1 MVQKIV
7 HRDDFVLNN
16 LQGVAI
22 CSALS
27 KDVEYEDVE
36 RRLLGDFADKIP
48 HTILNHNVRSAYLA
62 AGICILHAKHDRFNE
77 PLCNRLMEVV
87 KNLPRLQWKD
97 DSPLTKYDKVTF
109 YEQFFF
115 CFNTVLSDI
124 ANQHLALRDR
134 IIHHQLH
141 LLNELVDDIVEYG
154 ANSENKR
161 DIKAKADAMRVL
173 SMIFGLIRAIG
184 RFSDDPNIPL
194 ISYIYPPPFSHLN
207 GATVKPTI
215 KTAMLSTDSANWFWN
230 ENNPDRL
237 EGKANRKVFSR
248 HGSSFLISSNAIES
262 SDSAKLSFNEIQ
274 LLFVELKRLLDE
286 PLLKLLDAD
295 AADVYDTKDEHLRR
309 FPYRTVSEVVVLISV
324 TALRDVLQ
332 FYSTEATQTEVGI
345 PDSFFQ
351 EINEFAFDLFTN
363 GQEQL
368 KSKKFSEEIRPS
380 RSTDEDQ
387 QPLANRLKMLIIANS
402 ICIELIVW
410 SSIDENNAD
419 NTCATIYDKIW
430 QPHRHV
436 LLQTPETVVALD
448 ALGKLSS
455 KFPNVASTFAVHQ
468 LGNFLLDPCPVLTK
482 MESACDKR
490 PTHGTEMSIR
500 WEPDNVIRRKFGLTS
515 LRSAAIDALCRA
527 LKSAMTVNEESLQA
541 CLTHLSS
548 KLYVSDLTARCESNM
563 ARQNAIMALGSI
575 GTALKDVE
583 RVPNLVFQI
592 FRQTLEKS
600 NDHLVDSLIVHT
612 LSEMWINGT
621 TTIFPDI
628 MKLFTRVTIATSN
641 RIYTQG
647 GTAED
652 PLSEGKRFAHVAKD
666 VDNALNR
673 MAISAQTTEN
683 KMELLISLLEL
694 FVQLGLEGKRIVE
707 RIKST
712 VKMSTGAGNL
722 GVLLSKI
729 TAVLKEMEPI
739 SNPPIKLRHLFRDFL
754 FYCSVLGFNS
764 SYAGLWPE
772 DWYYSVCQIAVKSP
786 TLTATENLKSE
797 MIENAAI
804 KNDTLP
810 SGELQEIRNA
820 VCHELRQSVDVVPLV
835 NRMDF
840 SQCIY
845 LLSVCRTEKMRATY
859 SLEAHAPQQIFK
871 YLEDKA
877 VRKDKSGIWQ
887 CLLTVAP
894 IIFTDY
900 ITAVSKRS
908 LGDPT
913 YVDAVRINA
922 EYLLIQFN
930 NHVREIRRCA
940 DNCLTKLIDAFPF
953 LLWNGNLISTL
964 LNLIQ
969 ALAKNLDEDPECRA
983 QTLSISGLPWKIQL
997 QDSIQERRLISRD
1010 FSQRGEQI
1018 LCEAMKWA
1026 PGSTHGHLLE
1036 YVRRT
1041 DSVNDRSLRL
1051 TIDAVLNSQ
1060 TTASGDVSN
1069 QLNPVLSDTSI
1080 RSTDSGP
1087 MDVSMYLTSLS
1098 QRANYLGQVQG
1109 MLAMLKSTHR
1119 DDAMAQEV
1127 LIDHLNRNFEMA
1139 CESDD
1144 DSRLAEA
1151 VMQISAFFVISDD
1164 VDYKLLRN
1172 LVWTPMRRFTEST
1185 LRLCIMSWNWI
1196 LVARDQIH
1204 IHFLQEM
1211 CGCFTRVAQMN
1222 LGVFARQEDK
1232 FESPIAN
1239 HRCSRRPSPNIKPH
1253 AIWACFLAERMS
1265 LARYYHQQQ
1274 LDLFDVL
1281 FSEVLSLNIGNGKS
1295 PNSNASI
1302 TTPMLSRHIEAI
1314 GVRFRLLASALN
1326 VIQNDISPNLQS
1338 QNTLRQ
1344 RIYACAF
1351 DYFTLPPQTPT
1362 QSLVQLKSDVH
1373 FLLLFWQAVHNDGK
1387 YIKKEAFTGAEHE
1400 LTHPA
1405 QTAGTFNY
1413 NYTGTPYATTVQ
1425 FHSVSQTWH
1434 GGTSS
1439 GYKQPR
1445 TPSQR
1450 VSAHRATSASM
1461 SKSLDRQLKNCLR
1474 RRQLILLLVA
1484 NEIERINVW
1493 VNPLGDQTEET
1504 DPALDAYTKQFMGEP
1519 KQLRDLTRFAWEIS
1533 PELAVHLVS
1542 RFRAFSQIRATLQEL
1557 IRSNPEAVSHVPEA
1571 LPLFLGDPSNGY
1583 DMIENSKLSQIMTWT
1598 RCSPVLALSLLCPD
1612 LFHPHPTTAQYAVDV
1627 LRTYSPDV
1635 LLLFIPQIVQCIRWD
1650 TMGYCAD
1657 LILWLAGHSQLLAHQ
1672 LLWNM
1677 NANMYMDEDSK
1688 IQDPVLYKPLS
1699 AIAERIHSRLEGP
1712 ARRFHRAEFDLFKRI
1727 TQISG
1732 TIKPI
1737 SKENRK
1743 TACLK
1748 ALSEVQIEGV
1758 TYLPANPEA
1767 IIIEIDYSS
1776 ATPMQSAAKAP
1787 FLARFRM
1794 KHCGVET
1801 VEKIALDVYRRE
1813 IEAEENKEPQPEINL
1828 LSSDKS
1834 GFTRQDESVGWKA
1847 AIFKVGDDV
1856 RQDIL
1861 ALQVMQLMKNICDM
1875 FNIDVN
1881 FFPYRVV
1888 ATNPGC
1894 GVIECVPDS
1903 KSRSQLGSQTDV
1915 ALFNYFVA
1923 KYGEENS
1930 EAFRKARR
1938 NFVRS
1943 MAAYSVFSYLLQIKD
1958 RHNGNIMLNSEGHI
1972 IHIDFGFMLESSP
1985 GKNLGFEPDFKLSQE
2000 MLEIMGHKTDSA
2012 PFKQFSKL
2020 CVQVYLAV
2028 RPYYSE
2034 FMALIAQML
2043 ETKLPCFRGKTLSL
2057 LRARFCP
2064 EASERE
2070 AAKNMLLIINNCLNN
2085 MRSLMYDQLQYIQND
2100 IPYFN

>member
-1 MVQKIV
+1 MVQKV
-7 HRDDFVLNN
+7 VVQNDFVLTN

-27 KDVEYEDVE
+27 KDLEYDEVE
-36 RRLLGDFADKIP
+36 RRILGDFADKIP
-48 HTILNHNVRSAYLA
+48 HTVLNHNVRAAYLA
-62 AGICILHAKHDRFNE
+62 AGVCILHAKHDRFNE

-87 KNLPRLQWKD
+87 ENLPRLRWAD
-97 DSPLTKYDKVTF
+97 DSPFNKYET
-109 YEQFFF
+109 
-115 CFNTVLSDI
+115 TSP
-124 ANQHLALRDR
+124 LAAWGLRDR
-134 IIHHQLH
+134 IIQHQLH
-141 LLNELVDDIVEYG
+141 LLKELVDDVVEYRDHPEESRSIG
-154 ANSENKR
+154 AKV
-161 DIKAKADAMRVL
+161 DAMRVL
-173 SMIFGLIRAIG
+173 SMIFGTVRAIG
-184 RFSDDPNIPL
+184 RFSNDPNIPL
-194 ISYIYPPPFSHLN
+194 ISYIYPPPFSQIN
-207 GATVKPTI
+207 GNSVKPTI
-215 KTAMLSTDSANWFWN
+215 KPAMLSTDAANWFWN
-230 ENNPDRL
+230 ENNPEKVEATR
-237 EGKANRKVFSR
+237 NRKVFSR
-248 HGSSFLISSNAIES
+248 HGSSFLTSVGG
-262 SDSAKLSFNEIQ
+262 SDSPDTAKLTYDEIK
-274 LLFVELKRLLDE
+274 LLFAQLKRLLDGD
-286 PLLKLLDAD
+286 LLKLLNAH
-295 AADVYDTKDEHLRR
+295 AAEVYDTNDQHLRR
-309 FPYRTVSEVVVLISV
+309 FPYHSVSEVITLVSV
-324 TALRDVLQ
+324 TALRDVLLY
-332 FYSTEATQTEVGI
+332 YSTA
-345 PDSFFQ
+345 DSKRGPEMPEDFVQ
-351 EINEFAFDLFTN
+351 EINEFAFELFMS

-368 KSKKFSEEIRPS
+368 KNKKLTEEIRPS
-380 RSTDEDQ
+380 RSTEEDQ
-387 QPLANRLKMLIIANS
+387 QPQVNRFKLLIIANS

-419 NTCATIYDKIW
+419 LTCTTIYDKIW

-455 KFPNVASTFAVHQ
+455 KFPKIASTFAVHS
-468 LGNFLLDPCPVLTK
+468 LGRFLLEPCPVLTK
-482 MESACDKR
+482 DGIREHATRSPSHA
-490 PTHGTEMSIR
+490 TEMSIR

-527 LKSAMTVNEESLQA
+527 LKSAMKVDGDSLQA

-548 KLYVSDLTARCESNM
+548 KLYVSDLTSPCEGNM

-575 GTALKDVE
+575 GTALKEDE
-583 RVPNLVFQI
+583 RVPELVFQI
-592 FRQTLEKS
+592 LRQTLEKS
-600 NDHLVDSLIVHT
+600 RDHSVDSLIVHT
-612 LSEMWINGT
+612 IAEMWINGSR
-621 TTIFPDI
+621 TIFPDI

-673 MAISAQTTEN
+673 MANSAQTPES

-694 FVQLGLEGKRIVE
+694 FVQLGLGGKRIVE

-729 TAVLKEMEPI
+729 TAVLKEMQPI
-739 SNPPIKLRHLFRDFL
+739 RDPPIKLRHLFRDFL

-764 SYAGLWPE
+764 SYAGPL
-772 DWYYSVCQIAVKSP
+772 AGG
-786 TLTATENLKSE
+786 LNLKSE

-804 KNDTLP
+804 KIDSLP

-820 VCHELRQSVDVVPLV
+820 VCHELNQNVDA
-835 NRMDF
+835 
-840 SQCIY
+840 CIY

-859 SLEAHAPQQIFK
+859 SLNPDAPQQIFA
-871 YLEDKA
+871 YLEDRA

-887 CLLTVAP
+887 CLLAVAP
-894 IIFTDY
+894 IVIGDY
-900 ITAVSKRS
+900 ISAVSKRS
-908 LGDPT
+908 SSDPASI
-913 YVDAVRINA
+913 DAVRVNA
-922 EYLLIQFN
+922 EYLLVQFN
-930 NHVREIRRCA
+930 HHVREIRRCA

-953 LLWNGNLISTL
+953 LLWNGRLITSL
-964 LNLIQ
+964 LNVIQ
-969 ALAKNLDEDPECRA
+969 VLSKNLEEDPECRA
-983 QTLSISGLPWKIQL
+983 QTLSIPGLPWSIQL
-997 QDSIQERRLISRD
+997 QDSIQERRSISRD

-1041 DSVNDRSLRL
+1041 DSANDRSLRL

-1060 TTASGDVSN
+1060 TASGDVSN
-1069 QLNPVLSDTSI
+1069 QLAPVLSETSI
-1080 RSTDSGP
+1080 TSTESGP
-1087 MDVSMYLTSLS
+1087 DGRVD
-1098 QRANYLGQVQG
+1098 G

-1119 DDAMAQEV
+1119 DDAVAHEV
-1127 LIDHLNRNFEMA
+1127 LVDHLNHNFEKA

-1144 DSRLAEA
+1144 EAHLADA
-1151 VMQISAFFVISDD
+1151 IMQISAFCVLSTDIDH
-1164 VDYKLLRN
+1164 KLMRN

-1185 LRLCIMSWNWI
+1185 LR
-1196 LVARDQIH
+1196 
-1204 IHFLQEM
+1204 
-1211 CGCFTRVAQMN
+1211 
-1222 LGVFARQEDK
+1222 
-1232 FESPIAN
+1232 
-1239 HRCSRRPSPNIKPH
+1239 PSSKPH
-1253 AIWACFLAERMS
+1253 AIWASFLSEWMA
-1265 LARYYHQQQ
+1265 LARYCHQEQ
-1274 LDLFDVL
+1274 LELFDVL
-1281 FSEVLSLNIGNGKS
+1281 FSEVLSLNIGSGKVVN
-1295 PNSNASI
+1295 PKMGVN
-1302 TTPMLSRHIEAI
+1302 TPMLSRNIEAI

-1344 RIYACAF
+1344 RIYACVF

-1362 QSLVQLKSDVH
+1362 QSSTQLKSDVH

-1400 LTHPA
+1400 MTHPTPPSTT
-1405 QTAGTFNY
+1405 TAPYNY

-1425 FHSVSQTWH
+1425 HHSVSQTWH
-1434 GGTSS
+1434 GGNSS

-1445 TPSQR
+1445 TPFQR
-1450 VSAHRATSASM
+1450 AITQRATSASM
-1461 SKSLDRQLKNCLR
+1461 SKSLDRQLKSCLR

-1493 VNPLGDQTEET
+1493 VNPLGDQPEET
-1504 DPALDAYTKQFMGEP
+1504 DPALDTYTKQFMAEP

-1533 PELAVHLVS
+1533 PELAVHLVA
-1542 RFRAFSQIRATLQEL
+1542 RFRAFGQIRVTLQEL
-1557 IRSNPEAVSHVPEA
+1557 IRANPEAVNHIPEA
-1571 LPLFLGDPSNGY
+1571 LPLFLGDATSNY
-1583 DMIENSKLSQIMTWT
+1583 DMIENSKLSHVMTWA
-1598 RCSPVLALSLLCPD
+1598 RCSPITAISLLCPD

-1627 LRTYSPDV
+1627 LRSYSPDV
-1635 LLLFIPQIVQCIRWD
+1635 LLLYIPQIVQCIRWD
-1650 TMGYCAD
+1650 KMGYCAD

-1677 NANMYMDEDSK
+1677 NANMYVDEDGK
-1688 IQDPVLYKPLS
+1688 IEDPIMYKP
-1699 AIAERIHSRLEGP
+1699 
-1712 ARRFHRAEFDLFKRI
+1712 
-1727 TQISG
+1727 
-1732 TIKPI
+1732 
-1737 SKENRK
+1737 
-1743 TACLK
+1743 
-1748 ALSEVQIEGV
+1748 
-1758 TYLPANPEA
+1758 
-1767 IIIEIDYSS
+1767 
-1776 ATPMQSAAKAP
+1776 AAKAP

-1794 KHCGVET
+1794 KHCGVEN
-1801 VEKIALDVYRRE
+1801 VERIAMDVYRRE
-1813 IEAEENKEPQPEINL
+1813 IEAEENNKPHPEVNL

-1834 GFTRQDESVGWKA
+1834 GFVRQDETVGWKA

-1861 ALQVMQLMKNICDM
+1861 ALQVMELMKNICDT

-1915 ALFNYFVA
+1915 ALWNYFVA

-1943 MAAYSVFSYLLQIKD
+1943 MAAYSVFTYLLQIKD

-1985 GKNLGFEPDFKLSQE
+1985 GNNLGFEPDFKLTQE
-2000 MLEIMGHKTDSA
+2000 MLEIMGHKVDSA
-2012 PFKQFSKL
+2012 PFKEFSKL
-2020 CVQVYLAV
+2020 CVQLFLAV
-2028 RPYYSE
+2028 RPYYKAS
-2034 FMALIAQML
+2034 
-2043 ETKLPCFRGKTLSL
+2043 LPYLSSFL
-2057 LRARFCP
+2057 KSDVCR
-2064 EASERE
+2064 
-2070 AAKNMLLIINNCLNN
+2070 
-2085 MRSLMYDQLQYIQND
+2085 RSW
-2100 IPYFN
+2100 P